1 MLKKIKQIATEY
13 KEDLKVL
20 YGNELAEVILF
31 GSYARGDYHSE
42 SDLDFA
48 IFFKDPN
55 IRPSAEILKIAPISS
70 RISLKHGVMISTL
83 AVSSEKKQRS
93 MQWVYQ
99 AIRTE
104 GISI

>member
-1 MLKKIKQIATEY
+1 MLPEIKKVATEY
-13 KEDLKVL
+13 KEGLKAV
-20 YGNELAEVILF
+20 YGNELSEVILF

-48 IFFKDPN
+48 VVLKNPN
-55 IRPSAEILKIAPISS
+55 IRPSAEILKIAPVSS
-70 RISLKHGVMISTL
+70 RISLKHGIMISSL
-83 AVSSEKKQRS
+83 AVSSEKKEHS